1 MLGKSQN
8 IWPPPRLIKYK
19 EEKST
24 ILDFEVQKSSME
36 NVRSTSLDD
45 PIIRVDLLNEP
56 AILAT

>member
-24 ILDFEVQKSSME
+24 ILDLKVQKSSME
-36 NVRSTSLDD
+36 NVHSTSLDD
-45 PIIRVDLLNEP
+45 RIRVDLLNEP